1 MMEQPQQVQAR
12 SDLGP
17 DEDELDLLA
26 LAGSLWGGSNIIAGV
41 TAAAIAAGAFYAY
54 TLPPI
59 YQADALLQLEDRA
72 GGALALPEELVGL
85 SGDSPRSV
93 TEIEILKSRMVL
105 GAAVADLRL
114 DWSVA
119 PAKAPLIGE
128 LLANYGLPTP
138 DWDALQPYPRP
149 SERLRLDLLEVPA
162 NWLGEP
168 LILTVGSG
176 DDFTLTTPDGAELE
190 GSVGQSLT
198 DAGMG
203 LSVRIG
209 AIDAPAGRQFV
220 LTQNSRDAAIK
231 ALRDAVEVS
240 ELGRSS
246 GILRVTMTGREPEAA
261 RRALDAVSRAY
272 LSQNSERSAAEAESG
287 LEFIDSQLPG
297 AREAVRLAEAALSD
311 AQSARGAEQLGL
323 EGSSLFTQVMGVEQE
338 LRELEAREADLA
350 QLYTRSHPEYRQLLE
365 ARARLQERL
374 AGLREEVAA
383 LPVVERELL
392 NLQRD
397 LDIAQE
403 IYLQLRNRA
412 QELQVLRASN
422 IGNVRVIDTA
432 TAGVTPVEPRKSRI
446 LLLAALLGIVLGAG
460 LVWLRARLRD
470 TITGAEAI
478 EALGLPVF
486 ATLNKTGFMP
496 QASKGLERLP
506 LLAVEQP
513 GDLVTEGLRS
523 LRTSLH
529 FGMLDAK
536 TRSIALTS
544 PAPNVGKSF
553 ICANLAVVAAQAG
566 QRVCL
571 IDADMRRGTQRKYFG
586 TSRDARGL
594 SDVLAGD
601 VAAGD
606 ALVET
611 STDGLSFL
619 PSGKFPPN
627 PSELLMRAELS
638 RLIEE
643 LDGQFD
649 LTIIDCP
656 PVLAVTDPVIVGR
669 SAGVTVAVARFD
681 ETRPQELEATMQS
694 LKNAGVPLA
703 GAIFN
708 AYDPKA
714 QASRYGRRYGY
725 SYAYNYRYDYRSTK

>member
-1 MMEQPQQVQAR
+1 
-12 SDLGP
+12 
-17 DEDELDLLA
+17 
-26 LAGSLWGGSNIIAGV
+26 
-41 TAAAIAAGAFYAY
+41 
-54 TLPPI
+54 
-59 YQADALLQLEDRA
+59 
-72 GGALALPEELVGL
+72 
-85 SGDSPRSV
+85 
-93 TEIEILKSRMVL
+93 
-105 GAAVADLRL
+105 
-114 DWSVA
+114 
-119 PAKAPLIGE
+119 
-128 LLANYGLPTP
+128 
-138 DWDALQPYPRP
+138 
-149 SERLRLDLLEVPA
+149 
-162 NWLGEP
+162 
-168 LILTVGSG
+168 
-176 DDFTLTTPDGAELE
+176 
-190 GSVGQSLT
+190 
-198 DAGMG
+198 
-203 LSVRIG
+203 
-209 AIDAPAGRQFV
+209 
-220 LTQNSRDAAIK
+220 
-231 ALRDAVEVS
+231 
-240 ELGRSS
+240 
-246 GILRVTMTGREPEAA
+246 
-261 RRALDAVSRAY
+261 
-272 LSQNSERSAAEAESG
+272 
-287 LEFIDSQLPG
+287 
-297 AREAVRLAEAALSD
+297 
-311 AQSARGAEQLGL
+311 
-323 EGSSLFTQVMGVEQE
+323 
-338 LRELEAREADLA
+338 
-350 QLYTRSHPEYRQLLE
+350 
-365 ARARLQERL
+365 
-374 AGLREEVAA
+374 
-383 LPVVERELL
+383 
-392 NLQRD
+392 
-397 LDIAQE
+397 
-403 IYLQLRNRA
+403 
-412 QELQVLRASN
+412 
-422 IGNVRVIDTA
+422 
-432 TAGVTPVEPRKSRI
+432 

-470 TITGAEAI
+470 TITGAETI

-606 ALVET
+606 ALVKT

-643 LDGQFD
+643 LDGKFD

-681 ETRPQELEATMQS
+681 ETRPQELEAAMQS